1 MKKNDLP
8 DDINELK
15 DIILYQREVLVG
27 LNKQIDELKVEID
40 LSRSDNFIV
49 SKNIWENKN

>member
-1 MKKNDLP
+1 MEKNDLP
-8 DDINELK
+8 NDIDELK

-40 LSRSDNFIV
+40 LSQSDNFIV

>member
-1 MKKNDLP
+1 MEKNDLP
-8 DDINELK
+8 NDIDELK

-27 LNKQIDELKVEID
+27 LNKQIDELTVEIN
-40 LSRSDNFIV
+40 LSQSDNFIV

>member
-40 LSRSDNFIV
+40 LSHSDNFTV

>member
-40 LSRSDNFIV
+40 LSHSNNFTV

>member
-1 MKKNDLP
+1 MKKHDLP

-40 LSRSDNFIV
+40 LSHSNNFTV